1 MKDGDGG
8 GQDGK
13 GKLYNYILISKHK
26 RSNKKNG
33 SSWSTV
39 VMTGPPKRKTP
50 WP

>member
-26 RSNKKNG
+26 RSNKKNWFQLVNC
-33 SSWSTV
+33 SDDRT
-39 VMTGPPKRKTP
+39 T
-50 WP
+50 